1 MSRQK
6 KKIVLIDTN
15 AIIEAH
21 RVKCWNNLASFFQME
36 TVDECIVELGTGN
49 SMRDDYVKIDIE
61 HFRKTI
67 LTHKTTEIEKV
78 SLALKYGNHDL
89 LDPGEKYLM
98 AYALNKKDIWVL
110 CSPDKACVRAMF
122 ALNFK
127 NRTISLQ
134 KLIEETGLKINK
146 FNLKKQYTEN
156 WLVDFRTNLL
166 FG

>member
-1 MSRQK
+1 
-6 KKIVLIDTN
+6 
-15 AIIEAH
+15 
-21 RVKCWNNLASFFQME
+21 
-36 TVDECIVELGTGN
+36 
-49 SMRDDYVKIDIE
+49 
-61 HFRKTI
+61 
-67 LTHKTTEIEKV
+67 LTFNVATEK
-78 SLALKYGNHDL
+78 D
-89 LDPGEKYLM
+89 LM
-98 AYALNKKDIWVL
+98 AYALEKKDAWVL